1 MKGGRHSLVSC
12 VFDHQSDIVVFRKL
26 DASNNIFG
34 SGDGDRVTDII
45 TKLASAICGS
55 VRIA

>member
-1 MKGGRHSLVSC
+1 MSGI
-12 VFDHQSDIVVFRKL
+12 FDHQSDVVIFRKL
-26 DASNNIFG
+26 DAGNNIVG
-34 SGDGDRVTDII
+34 SGDCDRVTDIV

>member
-1 MKGGRHSLVSC
+1 MKGDRHSLVSG
-12 VFDHQSDIVVFRKL
+12 VFDHQSDVVIFRKL
-26 DASNNIFG
+26 DAGNNIVG
-34 SGDGDRVTDII
+34 SGDCDRVTDII